1 MGSKKDLLSN
11 LRDGGELKF
20 RDQIMLII
28 RLSIPAI
35 MAQLSSIVMQYI
47 DAAMVGSLGANSSA
61 SIGLV
66 ASSTWLLGGLCSAVS
81 TGFTVLVAQAI
92 GANDNAHARKTVK
105 IGLVC
110 ALIFSII
117 LSVIGIVI
125 SRPLPG
131 WLKGSEAINGD
142 ATKYLMVYAFSLPAV
157 QITGIAG
164 GMIQASGNMK
174 FPSIMHI
181 VMCALDVVFNAA
193 LIFKGRI
200 VEIGGHNMTIPGAGL
215 GVMGAAIGTVLAE
228 LTVALIMLGY
238 LLYKSPILKLQKREK
253 FSFDGGVV
261 LNAIKIAIPVGIEQA
276 VMCGALIVTTG
287 IVSPLGDIAIAA
299 NSLSV
304 TAESLCYMP
313 CYGIGAAA
321 TTIIGQSVGAGRKDL
336 TRRLGYI
343 VTGFG
348 MLIMTIGGI
357 LMYIFA
363 PVMIG
368 VLSPDPEI
376 RELGTIILRIEAFAE
391 PMYAASIV
399 AAGVFHGAGDAMIPS
414 IFSFVSMW
422 AIRIPLSAVLAI
434 HMGLQGVWI
443 AMCIE
448 LCVRG
453 LLFLIRL
460 RGKRWL
466 RVLK

>member
-1 MGSKKDLLSN
+1 MSSKKDLLSN
-11 LRDGGELKF
+11 LRDGAQLKF
-20 RDQIMLII
+20 RDQIILII

-35 MAQLSSIVMQYI
+35 MAQLSSIIMQYI

-92 GANDNAHARKTVK
+92 GANDNRHARKTVK
-105 IGLVC
+105 IGLIC
-110 ALIFSII
+110 AFIFSII
-117 LSVIGIVI
+117 LSVIGILI
-125 SRPLPG
+125 SNPLPG
-131 WLKGSEAINGD
+131 WLKGSDAINGD
-142 ATKYLMVYAFSLPAV
+142 ATKYLMVYAISLPAV

-164 GMIQASGNMK
+164 GMIQATGNMK

-181 VMCALDVVFNAA
+181 VMCALDVVFNAV
-193 LIFKGRI
+193 LIFDK
-200 VEIGGHNMTIPGAGL
+200 IGGKNITIPGAGL
-215 GVMGAAIGTVLAE
+215 GVMGAAIGTALAE
-228 LTVALIMLGY
+228 LTVAIIMLSY
-238 LLYKSPILKLQKREK
+238 LVFKSPVLKFRKGEK
-253 FSFDGGVV
+253 FSFEGSVV
-261 LNAIKIAIPVGIEQA
+261 LKATKIAIPVGIEQA

-287 IVSPLGDIAIAA
+287 IVSPLGDIPIAA

-348 MLIMTIGGI
+348 MLIMTVGGI

-368 VLSPDPEI
+368 ILSPDPEI

-422 AIRIPLSAVLAI
+422 AIRIPLSAILATR
-434 HMGLQGVWI
+434 MGLQGVWI

>member
-1 MGSKKDLLSN
+1 MSSKKDLLSN
-11 LRDGGELKF
+11 LREGCELKF
-20 RDQIMLII
+20 RDQIMLIV

-35 MAQLSSIVMQYI
+35 MAQLSSIIMQYI

-61 SIGLV
+61 AIGLV

-81 TGFTVLVAQAI
+81 TGFSVLVAQAI
-92 GANDNAHARKTVK
+92 GAGDNRHARKTVK

-110 ALIFSII
+110 AFIFSVV
-117 LSVIGIVI
+117 LSTIGILI
-125 SRPLPG
+125 SGPLPG
-131 WLKGSEAINGD
+131 WLKGSDAINDD
-142 ATKYLMVYAFSLPAV
+142 ATKYLMVYAISLPAV

-181 VMCALDVVFNAA
+181 IMCALDVVFNAA
-193 LIFKGRI
+193 FVYDGRI
-200 VEIGGHNMTIPGAGL
+200 VEIGGHNLTIPGAGL
-215 GVMGAAIGTVLAE
+215 GVMGAAIGTALAE
-228 LTVALIMLGY
+228 LVVAMIMLGY
-238 LLYKSPILKLQKREK
+238 LLFKSPVLKLQKGEK
-253 FSFDGGVV
+253 FSFDSGII
-261 LNAIKIAIPVGIEQA
+261 LKATRIAIPVGIEQA

-287 IVSPLGDIAIAA
+287 IVSPLGDIPIAA
-299 NSLSV
+299 NSLAV

-321 TTIIGQSVGAGRKDL
+321 TTLIGQSVGAGRKDI
-336 TRRLGYI
+336 TKKLGYI

-348 MLIMTIGGI
+348 MLIMTVGGI

-368 VLSPDPEI
+368 VLSPDPQI

-399 AAGVFHGAGDAMIPS
+399 AAGVFHGAGDAMMPS
-414 IFSFVSMW
+414 ILSFVSMW
-422 AIRIPLSAVLAI
+422 AIRIPLSAILAA
-434 HMGLQGVWI
+434 HLGLQGVWI
-443 AMCIE
+443 AMCVE

>member
-1 MGSKKDLLSN
+1 MSSKKDLLSN
-11 LRDGGELKF
+11 LRDGAQLKF

-35 MAQLSSIVMQYI
+35 MAQLSSIIMQYI

-61 SIGLV
+61 AIGLV
-66 ASSTWLLGGLCSAVS
+66 ASSTWLLGGLCSAMS

-92 GANDNAHARKTVK
+92 GANDNRHARKTVK
-105 IGLVC
+105 IGLIC
-110 ALIFSII
+110 ALVFSII
-117 LSVIGIVI
+117 LSVIGILI
-125 SRPLPG
+125 SNPLPG
-131 WLKGSEAINGD
+131 WLKGSAAINGD
-142 ATKYLMVYAFSLPAV
+142 ATKYLMVYAMSLPAV

-164 GMIQASGNMK
+164 GMIQATGNMK

-181 VMCALDVVFNAA
+181 VMCALDVVFNAV
-193 LIFKGRI
+193 LIFDK
-200 VEIGGHNMTIPGAGL
+200 IGGGNITIPGAGL
-215 GVMGAAIGTVLAE
+215 GVMGAAIGTALAE
-228 LTVALIMLGY
+228 VTVAMIMLGY
-238 LLYKSPILKLQKREK
+238 LLFKSPVLKLQKSEK
-253 FSFDGGVV
+253 FAFDAGVI
-261 LNAIKIAIPVGIEQA
+261 LKAIKIAIPVGIEQA
-276 VMCGALIVTTG
+276 VMCGALIVTTR
-287 IVSPLGDIAIAA
+287 IVSPLGDIPIAA

-348 MLIMTIGGI
+348 MLIMTVGGI

-422 AIRIPLSAVLAI
+422 AIRIPLSAILAT